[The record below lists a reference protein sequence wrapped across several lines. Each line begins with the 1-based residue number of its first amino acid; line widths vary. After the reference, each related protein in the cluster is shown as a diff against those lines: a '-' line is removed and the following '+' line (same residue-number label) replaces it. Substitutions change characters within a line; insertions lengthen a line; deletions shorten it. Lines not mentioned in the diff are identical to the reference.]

1 MKVNTFKRQLQSL
14 LRPTVGKVSLA
25 ALFFSLPMAADNG
38 SASDRLHQLIPQP
51 VKMEIAEGSDF
62 ILNAK
67 TPIYYGREVKAQ
79 AEYLQET
86 LAGSTGFDLVMK
98 EGSNKKGINLSIDKD
113 VVMHPEGYKLEVN
126 AKGVSIVAHDPAG
139 AFYGIQTLLQ
149 LFPAEVHSAIRHKDM
164 NWAVAPVSI
173 EDAPNQPWRGMM
185 LDVARYFYDKDFV
198 KKYIDMMAMYKL
210 NKLQFHFIDDSG
222 WRLEIK
228 KYPRLTEVGAW
239 AGTDTHRLGGFYTQ
253 EEIKEMVEYAA
264 VRGVDIIPEIEFP
277 AHMLSAIVAYPWLS
291 CTGLQHEL
299 PTQHFISHDILCV
312 GKETSIQFLRDV
324 LEETAQ
330 LFPSKYINIGGDE
343 ARYER
348 WEACPKCQEVMKREG
363 LTKANQLQG
372 YLTNVVAD
380 MMAEKGKTVMG
391 WQEIIMRGKINT
403 PVVSVV
409 WLNPKDTIQAKE
421 LGHKAVYTPAT
432 HMYYD
437 FPESGTPGE
446 VKAATWLPP
455 VSLEKTYS
463 TPINDYSENSVTLGV
478 QGCYW
483 SDQFIHG
490 TVLQEIPYLDENRSE
505 NYAEYLT
512 FPRLLALSEVAWSK
526 SANRNFVD
534 FRYRLSHHYSRLD
547 YKDCQ
552 YRVPEPIVK
561 NLKQEAD
568 QSYTYELVTPV
579 EGARIVY
586 TTDGS
591 YPNIHSTEYSTPVNV
606 KNKNDFRAMTVVSSR
621 HYSLP
626 LYTAP
631 DYSAYKQ
638 YGKYTAT
645 WKPLQIQTTPA
656 TWKFECTGKIAG
668 DGDYEV
674 TFIHSNGKNALNL
687 GKLKLYK
694 RNDLQTE
701 VELEGK
707 AIGDNKVTYAFKVDQ
722 FEAGTPFFIE
732 VEAYGEGGNDTTG
745 LVFINKVK

>member
-1 MKVNTFKRQLQSL
+1 MKTTLFSKRGQSL
-14 LRPTVGKVSLA
+14 VRPTIGKITLATLFLSLPLA
-25 ALFFSLPMAADNG
+25 AQNSTPQ
-38 SASDRLHQLIPQP
+38 DRLHQLIPQP
-51 VKMEIAEGSDF
+51 VEIQAKAGSNF
-62 ILNAK
+62 VINRQ
-67 TPIYYGREVKAQ
+67 TPIYFVPEVKAQ

-86 LAGSTGFDLVMK
+86 LAGSTGYDLVLK
-98 EGSNKKGINLSIDKD
+98 KGKGKKGISLSICKD
-113 VVMHPEGYKLEVN
+113 AVTKPEGYRLSVTNKEI
-126 AKGVSIVAHDPAG
+126 SIVAHDASG

-149 LFPAEVHSAIRHKDM
+149 LLPAEVHSPLRHK
-164 NWAVAPVSI
+164 NTEWAIAPVVVA
-173 EDAPNQPWRGMM
+173 DAPNQPWRGMM

-253 EEIKEMVEYAA
+253 EDIKEMVAYAA
-264 VRGVDIIPEIEFP
+264 VRGVEIIPEIEFP
-277 AHMLSAIVAYPWLS
+277 AHMLSAVVAYPWLS
-291 CTGLQHEL
+291 CTGLQHEV
-299 PTQHFISHDILCV
+299 PTQHFISRDILCV

-324 LEETAQ
+324 LDETVQ

-343 ARYER
+343 ARYDR
-348 WEACPKCQEVMKREG
+348 WEKCPRCQALMKREG
-363 LTKANQLQG
+363 LKKANELQG

-380 MMAEKGKTVMG
+380 MMKEKGKTVMG

-421 LGHKAVYTPAT
+421 LGHKAVYTPCT

-446 VKAATWLPP
+446 VKAATWMPP

-478 QGCYW
+478 QACYW

-526 SANRNFVD
+526 SASRNFTD
-534 FRYRLSHHYSRLD
+534 FRNRLSHHFARLD

-552 YRVPEPIVK
+552 YRVPEPVVK
-561 NLKQEAD
+561 KLQQNTDK
-568 QSYTYELVTPV
+568 SFTYELESPV
-579 EGARIVY
+579 EGAKIVY

-591 YPNIHSTEYSTPVNV
+591 YPNIHSARYTGPISV
-606 KNKNDFRAMTVVSSR
+606 KNKDDFRAMTIVSPR

-631 DYSAYKQ
+631 DYSAYQQ
-638 YGKYTAT
+638 YGKFTAT
-645 WKPLQIQTTPA
+645 WKPLQIQVTPS

-668 DGDYEV
+668 DGEYEV
-674 TFIHSNGKNALNL
+674 TFIHSNGANALQL
-687 GKLKLYK
+687 GALKLYK
-694 RNDLQTE
+694 RGELLTE
-701 VELEGK
+701 VQHKGK
-707 AIGDNKVTYAFKVDQ
+707 AFGNEKVTYQFKIDQ

-732 VEAYGEGGNDTTG
+732 VEAYGEGGNDTAG
-745 LVFINKVK
+745 LVFINKK

>member
-1 MKVNTFKRQLQSL
+1 MKTTPIKEQLHSL
-14 LRPTVGKVSLA
+14 FQPSVGKATLA
-25 ALFFSLPMAADNG
+25 ALFFSLPLAAQVSG
-38 SASDRLHQLIPQP
+38 SQDRLHQIIPQP
-51 VKMEIAEGSDF
+51 IEIQAQKGSDF
-62 ILNAK
+62 VITSQ
-67 TPIYYGREVKAQ
+67 TPIYFSSEVKAQ

-86 LAGSTGFDLVMK
+86 LAGSTGYDLVLK
-98 EGSNKKGINLSIDKD
+98 EGKGKKGISLTIDTEVAPKA
-113 VVMHPEGYKLEVN
+113 EGYRLTVTN
-126 AKGVSIVAHDPAG
+126 KGISIVAHDASG

-149 LFPAEVHSAIRHKDM
+149 LLPAEVHSALRHK
-164 NWAVAPVSI
+164 NTEWAVAPVVV

-253 EEIKEMVEYAA
+253 EDVKEMVAYAA
-264 VRGVDIIPEIEFP
+264 VRGVEIIPEIEFP
-277 AHMLSAIVAYPWLS
+277 AHMLSAVVAYPWLS
-291 CTGLQHEL
+291 CTGLQHEV
-299 PTQHFISHDILCV
+299 PTQHFISRDLLCV

-324 LEETAQ
+324 LDETVQ

-343 ARYER
+343 ARYDR
-348 WEACPKCQEVMKREG
+348 WEKCPKCQEVMKREG
-363 LTKANQLQG
+363 LKKANELQG

-380 MMAEKGKTVMG
+380 MMKEKGKTVMG

-421 LGHKAVYTPAT
+421 LGHKAVYTPCT

-446 VKAATWLPP
+446 VKAATWMPP

-463 TPINDYSENSVTLGV
+463 TPINDYSESSVTLGV
-478 QGCYW
+478 QACYW

-526 SANRNFVD
+526 SASRNFTD
-534 FRYRLSHHYSRLD
+534 FRDRLAHHFARLD

-552 YRVPEPIVK
+552 YRVPEPLVK
-561 NLKQEAD
+561 KLQQEAD
-568 QSYTYELVTPV
+568 KSFTYELESPV
-579 EGARIVY
+579 EGAQIVY

-591 YPNIHSTEYSTPVNV
+591 YPNIHSARYTGPVNV
-606 KNKNDFRAMTVVSSR
+606 KNKDNFRAMTVVSPR

-631 DYSAYKQ
+631 DYSAYKH
-638 YGKYTAT
+638 YGKFAAT
-645 WKPLQIQTTPA
+645 WKPLQIQVTPS

-668 DGDYEV
+668 DGNYEV
-674 TFIHSNGKNALNL
+674 TFIHSDGANALKL
-687 GKLKLYK
+687 GALKLYK
-694 RNDLQTE
+694 RGELLTE
-701 VELEGK
+701 VKHEGK
-707 AIGDNKVTYAFKVDQ
+707 AFGDEKVTYQFNVDQ

-745 LVFINKVK
+745 LVFINKK

>member
-1 MKVNTFKRQLQSL
+1 MRTNTFGWQWRSFF
-14 LRPTVGKVSLA
+14 RPSVGKVA
-25 ALFFSLPMAADNG
+25 AAAFFLSLPMLADN
-38 SASDRLHQLIPQP
+38 SSSLDRLHQLIPQP
-51 VKMEIAEGSDF
+51 LQMEIVQGKNFELTAQ
-62 ILNAK
+62 
-67 TPIYYGREVKAQ
+67 TPIFYSGEVKAQ

-86 LAGSTGFDLVMK
+86 LAGSTGFDLVLK
-98 EGSNKKGINLSIDKD
+98 EGPGKKGICLSIDAESVTK
-113 VVMHPEGYKLEVN
+113 PEGYRLTATN
-126 AKGVSIVAHDPAG
+126 KGVSIVAHDASG

-149 LFPAEVHSAIRHKDM
+149 LLPAEVHSVVRHKDTE
-164 NWAVAPVSI
+164 WTVAPVTI

-239 AGTDTHRLGGFYTQ
+239 AGTDTHRLGGYYTQ
-253 EEIKEMVEYAA
+253 EDVREMVEYAA
-264 VRGVDIIPEIEFP
+264 VRGVEIIPEIEFP
-277 AHMLSAIVAYPWLS
+277 AHMLSAVVAYPWLS
-291 CTGLQHEL
+291 CTGLQHEV
-299 PTQHFISHDILCV
+299 PTQHFISRDLLCV
-312 GKETSIQFLRDV
+312 GKESSIQFLRDV
-324 LEETAQ
+324 LDETVQ

-343 ARYER
+343 ARYDR
-348 WEACPKCQEVMKREG
+348 WEKCPKCQALMKREG

-372 YLTNVVAD
+372 YLTNLVAD
-380 MMAEKGKTVMG
+380 MMKEKGKTVMG

-421 LGHKAVYTPAT
+421 LGHKAVYTPCT

-437 FPESGTPGE
+437 FPESKTPGE
-446 VKAATWLPP
+446 VKAATWMPP
-455 VSLEKTYS
+455 VSVEKTYS

-478 QGCYW
+478 QACFW

-526 SANRNFVD
+526 SAKRNYVD
-534 FRYRLSHHYSRLD
+534 FRGRLSHHFARLD
-547 YKDCQ
+547 YKDCN

-561 NLKQEAD
+561 EIKNESD
-568 QSYTYELVTPV
+568 GSYTYQLESPV
-579 EGARIVY
+579 AGAKVVY
-586 TTDGS
+586 TTNGA
-591 YPNIHSTEYSTPVNV
+591 YPNIHSPRYTEPINV
-606 KNKNDFRAMTVVSSR
+606 KNKNDFRAMTVVTPR

-638 YGKYTAT
+638 YGKFSAQ
-645 WKPLQIQTTPA
+645 WKPLQIQVTPSP
-656 TWKFECTGKIAG
+656 WRFECTGKIAG
-668 DGDYEV
+668 DGEYEV
-674 TFIHSNGKNALNL
+674 TFVRTNGANALNL
-687 GKLKLYK
+687 GNLKLYK
-694 RNDLQTE
+694 RNELLTE
-701 VELEGK
+701 VQLSGKVAEGST
-707 AIGDNKVTYAFKVDQ
+707 VTYKFTVDQ

-732 VEAYGEGGNDTTG
+732 VMANGEGGNDTTG
-745 LVFINKVK
+745 LVFIKKK